1 MKRLLIGACVLAA
14 LLIVAF
20 VIFVAGLEFGHRWG
34 YDEGWRDCKFDAKE
48 TLYPRIDDSSY
59 DSFWKW
65 HGSSTSRIRK
75 RRSIFE

>member
-1 MKRLLIGACVLAA
+1 MKRLLLGACILAA
-14 LLIVAF
+14 VLVAAF
-20 VIFVAGLEFGHRWG
+20 VVFVTGLEFGHRRG

-48 TLYPRIDDSSY
+48 TLYPRRGDLFY

-65 HGSSTSRIRK
+65 YGSKNSVIRK

>member
-1 MKRLLIGACVLAA
+1 MKRSFIGTCVWAA
-14 LLIVAF
+14 LLVVAF
-20 VIFVAGLEFGHRWG
+20 VVFVAGVEFGHRWG

-48 TLYPRIDDSSY
+48 TLYPRIDDPSY

-65 HGSSTSRIRK
+65 YGSSTSRIHK

>member
-1 MKRLLIGACVLAA
+1 MKRLLIGACVLAV

-20 VIFVAGLEFGHRWG
+20 VVFVAGVEFGHRWG

-48 TLYPRIDDSSY
+48 TLFPKHDDP
-59 DSFWKW
+59 FWKW
-65 HGSSTSRIRK
+65 HGSTNSVIRK